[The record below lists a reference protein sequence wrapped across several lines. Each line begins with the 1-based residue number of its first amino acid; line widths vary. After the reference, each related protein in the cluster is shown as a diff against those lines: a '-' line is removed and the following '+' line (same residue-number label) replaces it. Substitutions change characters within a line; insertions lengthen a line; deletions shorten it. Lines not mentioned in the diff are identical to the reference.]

1 MNEVTRMT
9 EAKQIARVGNC
20 TLTQKDERYH
30 MLNLSSGSS
39 HSISSSKHVTSQE
52 RLLSHWEQFCSQHLE
67 GVMLNDITTE
77 LIKQGIAKAKA
88 KAMREDHSDFC
99 DGSGE
104 IFMLDHLGERVH
116 EGPSAFF
123 SGAPSLKT
131 IRALF
136 ASHLEA
142 VSLLIE
148 GQTRC
153 YGAGNAIERITYS
166 DPCDW
171 WSLEVVR

>member
-1 MNEVTRMT
+1 MNEATRMT

-20 TLTQKDERYH
+20 TLTQEDERYH

-39 HSISSSKHVTSQE
+39 HSISSSEHVTSE
-52 RLLSHWEQFCSQHLE
+52 SRLLSHWEQFCAHHLE
-67 GVMLNDITTE
+67 GVMLDDISTE

-88 KAMREDHSDFC
+88 KAQKEDHSDFC

-104 IFMLDHLGERVH
+104 IFMLDLSGERVH

-136 ASHLEA
+136 VSHPEA
-142 VSLLIE
+142 VSILIE

-153 YGAGNAIERITYS
+153 YGEGNAIERIRYAE
-166 DPCDW
+166 PCDW